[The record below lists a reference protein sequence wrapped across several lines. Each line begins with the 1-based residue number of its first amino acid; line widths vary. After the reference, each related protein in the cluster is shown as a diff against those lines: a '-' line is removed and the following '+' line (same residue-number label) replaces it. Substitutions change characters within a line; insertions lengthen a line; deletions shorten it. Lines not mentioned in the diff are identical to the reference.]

1 MSGVDSTPLDSFSSK
16 TTRDIEDAE
25 ERRVTHTMQVKAE
38 KNLTDAQREAIRQ
51 REQKQREEDERKKA
65 AADKLERKR
74 REAEERIAAQ
84 RSAAGSAAAA
94 GAEPTASADRLAAA
108 ADLLKMAV
116 DAKLKSAAGHQKASE
131 SD

>member
-84 RSAAGSAAAA
+84 RSAAGSAAA

>member
-1 MSGVDSTPLDSFSSK
+1 
-16 TTRDIEDAE
+16 
-25 ERRVTHTMQVKAE
+25 MQVKAE

-84 RSAAGSAAAA
+84 RTAAGSAAA

>member
-1 MSGVDSTPLDSFSSK
+1 MSGVDSTPLDSFSNK

-84 RSAAGSAAAA
+84 RKAAGSAAAS
-94 GAEPTASADRLAAA
+94 AEPTASADRLAAA

-116 DAKLKSAAGHQKASE
+116 DAKLKSAADQQKASE